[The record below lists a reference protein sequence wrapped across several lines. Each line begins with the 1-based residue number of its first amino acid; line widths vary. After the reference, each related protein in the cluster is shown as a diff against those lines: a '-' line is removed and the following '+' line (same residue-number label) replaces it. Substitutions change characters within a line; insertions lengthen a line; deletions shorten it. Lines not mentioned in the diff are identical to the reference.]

1 MAGFEDDLKKLESV
15 VEKLERGELT
25 LDQSVKLF
33 EEGMKL
39 SNACKEELDK
49 AEGRFAGSS
58 YWTRL
63 NCASPKSSLSQTR
76 GMRWREEASMM
87 TRRFRSA

>member
-49 AEGRFAGSS
+49 AEGRIQVLVQGRRGAKQVAEMEVADEEQ
-58 YWTRL
+58 TL
-63 NCASPKSSLSQTR
+63 ELSEE
-76 GMRWREEASMM
+76 EEA
-87 TRRFRSA
+87 